1 MVRDKI
7 YMKKKEVKI
16 NNLRNL
22 EKAMGNARNLNR
34 NMTTDIFL
42 QMEKQL
48 QNKSSGLGTVNYRDV
63 IRYKQQ
69 KYKVL
74 KAY

>member
-1 MVRDKI
+1 MVRDKL
-7 YMKKKEVKI
+7 YLKKKEVRIDEVK
-16 NNLRNL
+16 NL

-48 QNKSSGLGTVNYRDV
+48 
-63 IRYKQQ
+63 
-69 KYKVL
+69 
-74 KAY
+74 